1 MLDFNSKSM
10 LSDRINFFIDEQ
22 IDAVAAQEPPR
33 EYLGA
38 SVIGHQCER
47 HVQYHLLAARG
58 QVERKKFPS
67 RIMRIFDRGHTYEAK
82 VRNWLKGAGFMFGF
96 GAQGLGFQDF
106 GGVFRGHVDG
116 VLTAW
121 RRRDVGAPIELP
133 ALWENKALGAKNWK
147 KVSTDKLKNY
157 SSTYYA
163 QVQIYMSYLKLE
175 RCLFTA
181 INADTMEI
189 YHELV
194 PYDAL
199 EADLCYARVGTV
211 IRAADAGQ
219 LVQRCTM
226 DRNFYICKWCD
237 FSADCWRSA

>member
-10 LSDRINFFIDEQ
+10 LSDRINFLIDEQ
-22 IDAVAAQEPPR
+22 IDAHAAAEPPR

-38 SVIGHQCER
+38 SVIGHHCER

-58 QVERKKFPS
+58 QVERKQPEA
-67 RIMRIFDRGHTYEAK
+67 RVQRIFDRGHTYETK
-82 VRNWLKGAGFMFGF
+82 VRNWLKGAGFLF
-96 GAQGLGFQDF
+96 GAPPAGKSFQDF
-106 GGVFRGHVDG
+106 DGVFRGHVDG
-116 VLTAW
+116 VLTGW
-121 RRRDVGAPIELP
+121 KRRDTAAPIELP

-147 KVSTDKLKNY
+147 KVSTDKLKAY

-163 QVQIYMSYLKLE
+163 QVQIYMNYLKLE

-181 INADTMEI
+181 ISADTMEI

-199 EADLCYARVGTV
+199 EADLCYARVGAV
-211 IRAADAGQ
+211 IRAADAGE
-219 LVQRCTM
+219 LLQRCTM
-226 DRNFYICKWCD
+226 DRSFYICKWCD
-237 FSADCWRSA
+237 FSKDCWSAA